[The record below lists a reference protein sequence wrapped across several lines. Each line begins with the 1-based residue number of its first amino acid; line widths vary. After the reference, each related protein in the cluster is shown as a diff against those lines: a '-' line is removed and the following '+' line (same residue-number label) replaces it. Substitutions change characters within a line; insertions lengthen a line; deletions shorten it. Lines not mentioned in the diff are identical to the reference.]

1 MQIAISRLR
10 LARVQRDWVTD
21 LIDLRQFLRVGD
33 RGSLMRPDGADA
45 VVQFTHISTR
55 WATVEASAAS
65 LEPEMSV
72 RAELRR
78 DGTRL
83 VVQFEVL
90 DVTQRGGVDVCELRA
105 GSAVVLGE
113 RAARHSVDE
122 GAATAILVLPG
133 DHVTRVPVRVVDV
146 SASGVS
152 FQAEDRFAPGDE
164 ITLVR
169 DGEHAFRVRLRVVR
183 RGAGNDGHASFGC
196 RVIAATE
203 HDEEELRAFAAA
215 H

>member
-1 MQIAISRLR
+1 
-10 LARVQRDWVTD
+10 VTD

-33 RGSLMRPDGADA
+33 RGSFMRPDGSELT
-45 VVQFTHISTR
+45 VQFTHISTR
-55 WATVEASAAS
+55 WATVEAQAAA
-65 LEPEMSV
+65 LEPETSV

-78 DGTRL
+78 DGTRV

-90 DVTQRGGVDVCELRA
+90 DVAHRPGVDIAELRA
-105 GSAVVLGE
+105 GNAVVLGE
-113 RAARHSVDE
+113 RAARHAVDE
-122 GAATAILVLPG
+122 GDATAVLVLPG
-133 DHVTRVPVRVVDV
+133 DHVARVPVRVVDV

-183 RGAGNDGHASFGC
+183 RGAGAGGHAAFGC

>member
-1 MQIAISRLR
+1 M
-10 LARVQRDWVTD
+10 TE

-33 RGSLMRPDGADA
+33 RGAFTRSDGSDLT
-45 VVQFTHISTR
+45 VQFTHISTR
-55 WATVEASAAS
+55 WATVEAVSGA
-65 LEPEMSV
+65 LVPETSV
-72 RAELRR
+72 RSELRR

-90 DVTQRGGVDVCELRA
+90 DVTPRNGVDVVELRS

-113 RAARHSVDE
+113 RAQRRPIDE
-122 GAATAILVLPG
+122 GDATAVLVLPG
-133 DHVTRVPVRVVDV
+133 DHVVRVPVTVVDV

-164 ITLVR
+164 ISLVR
-169 DGEHAFRVRLRVVR
+169 DGEHAFRVHLRVVR
-183 RGAGNDGHASFGC
+183 RGAGSGGRASFGC
-196 RVIAATE
+196 RMIAATE
-203 HDEEELRAFAAA
+203 HDEEELRAFAAIA